1 MSITRPVPGSI
12 ARYSPESSSHSGG
25 DSSSDQRRLR
35 RRTIRKTC
43 QVKVEFAVGFS
54 SGGDMQ
60 MDTHTTK
67 GRLLD
72 LSSGGACV
80 LIKYEITPG
89 QDVTLHVDLQATT
102 TIHPRAQVRW
112 TKPVPEKKGHACGVQ
127 FRALSEEDQR
137 TLRWFLDELDQQ
149 IGGRSSPKS

>member
-1 MSITRPVPGSI
+1 MFNHSGNRAVPRFS
-12 ARYSPESSSHSGG
+12 ANPTSHSGSG
-25 DSSSDQRRLR
+25 SDQRRLR

-54 SGGDMQ
+54 SGGEMQ

-67 GRLLD
+67 GKLLD

-89 QDVTLHVDLQATT
+89 QDVTLHIDLQERAE
-102 TIHPRAQVRW
+102 ISPHAQVRW
-112 TKPVPEKKGHACGVQ
+112 TKPIPEKKGHACGLQ
-127 FRALSEEDQR
+127 FRHLSDEDQR
-137 TLRWFLDELDQQ
+137 RLRWFLDELDQQ
-149 IGGRSSPKS
+149 TGGGGSP

>member
-1 MSITRPVPGSI
+1 MDLLCGARTPATAACSPDTGNPPG
-12 ARYSPESSSHSGG
+12 GG
-25 DSSSDQRRLR
+25 YTHDQRRLR

-43 QVKVEFAVGFS
+43 PVAVEFAVGFS

-60 MDTHTTK
+60 MDTHKTK

-80 LIKYEITPG
+80 MTKYEIAPG
-89 QDVTLHVDLQATT
+89 QDVTLYISLQEHTS
-102 TIHPRAQVRW
+102 ISPRAQVRW

-127 FRALSEEDQR
+127 FHDMSPEDQR
-137 TLRWFLDELDQQ
+137 WLRWFLDELDQQ
-149 IGGRSSPKS
+149 IGGAGPG